1 MMKTKLLEVM
11 NQIVSKFQNNK
22 IEQVK
27 EDWMEDD
34 YDPDFDEETNFDYEF
49 KDGVLEEVE
58 GEDE

>member
-1 MMKTKLLEVM
+1 MKTKLLEVM

-27 EDWMEDD
+27 EDWMEED

-49 KDGVLEEVE
+49 KDGLLEEVE

>member
-1 MMKTKLLEVM
+1 MKMKLLEVM

-27 EDWMEDD
+27 EDWMEED

-49 KDGVLEEVE
+49 KDEALEEVE
-58 GEDE
+58 DEDE

>member
-1 MMKTKLLEVM
+1 MKTKLLEVM